1 MGLSLF
7 CCFIASTGDHPNG
20 LVYLDP
26 IPYTSVNKIT
36 FVLKKE
42 TALNLSPLFSY
53 VGWDNTLRFEQ
64 IGRHLSS
71 DIFISVSLHWRHN
84 DQDGVSNHQP
94 VGCLLNRL
102 FRRGWKKTPKLRV
115 TGLCG
120 GNSPGLVNSPH
131 KGSVTRKM
139 FPFDDVTMSWNIIYT
154 NNHTISCH

>member
-64 IGRHLSS
+64 IGRHLSN

-102 FRRGWKKTPKLRV
+102 FRRGSKKTPKLRV
-115 TGLCG
+115 TGLWG
-120 GNSPGLVNSPH
+120 GIHRDWWIPHTKGQLRGKCFHLMTSPCPETSSIP
-131 KGSVTRKM
+131 TTT
-139 FPFDDVTMSWNIIYT
+139 P
-154 NNHTISCH
+154 